1 MLAGFIPL
9 LSISQSTPPWTFA
22 WLIPIGG
29 LIMGLIPIGFG
40 VGITMAA
47 TALSAQY
54 SVMPQDIGA
63 SSSIVQ
69 FLGSLGGAIILSL
82 TTPLVDMSFKS
93 QIALGNSSPSS
104 MSFAIREAF
113 LVLSIVS
120 LAAVISSFFMTGSL
134 PVSVKK
140 GLEA

>member
-40 VGITMAA
+40 VGVGITMAA

-69 FLGSLGGAIILSL
+69 FMGSLGGAIILSL
-82 TTPLVDMSFKS
+82 TTLLVDVSFKS
-93 QIALGNSSPSS
+93 QIAL
-104 MSFAIREAF
+104 
-113 LVLSIVS
+113 
-120 LAAVISSFFMTGSL
+120 
-134 PVSVKK
+134 
-140 GLEA
+140 